1 MTMTREDFLALD
13 ADDPLA
19 HFADEFY
26 LPEGIIY
33 LDGNSL
39 GAMPKAAKARALEVI
54 GQEWGED
61 LIKSW
66 NKAGWFNLVE
76 KLGNKTAKL
85 IGADEGE
92 VIYADATGLNV
103 YKLVAAAL
111 DMRPDRKII
120 VMEGSNFP
128 TNNYMVQGLIKQLG
142 RGHEIRFAEDGEILD
157 AIDDDVAAICI
168 THVHYKT
175 GHLHDIAAITKKA
188 HDCGA
193 IAIWDL
199 CHSAGALPVDLNGA
213 NVDMAV
219 GCTYKY
225 LNGGPG
231 SQSFMFVAKRH
242 HGIALQP
249 LTGWWGHDV
258 PFGFERDYRPRK
270 DIRQFSTGTEP
281 ITSLAISEV
290 GLDIFLRAD
299 MNEIR
304 KKSLKLCDLFIDLI
318 EERLGDYGFNLVTP
332 REHNRRGSQVSVS
345 SKNGFPIMQ
354 ALIDAGVIGDFRAP
368 DIMRFGFTPLYV
380 SYVDVWDAVD
390 RWKNIMNTEIWKR
403 AEFNQKGAVT

>member
-1 MTMTREDFLALD
+1 MTLTRDDFVTLDNEDR
-13 ADDPLA
+13 LA

-26 LPEGIIY
+26 LPEGMIY

-39 GAMPKAAKARALEVI
+39 GAMPKAAKKRAIEVI
-54 GQEWGED
+54 DQEWGED

-66 NKAGWFNLVE
+66 NKAGWFDLVE
-76 KLGNKTAKL
+76 KLGNKTARL

-111 DMRPDRKII
+111 EMRPERKVI

-128 TNNYMVQGLIKQLG
+128 TDNYMVQGLIKQLD

-175 GHLHDIAAITKKA
+175 GHLHDMEAITKKA
-188 HDCGA
+188 QDCGA
-193 IAIWDL
+193 LAIWDL
-199 CHSAGALPVDLNGA
+199 CHSAGALLVNLNGC

-242 HGIALQP
+242 HGKAVQP

-281 ITSLAISEV
+281 ITSLAMSEV

-299 MNEIR
+299 MQEIR
-304 KKSLKLCDLFIDLI
+304 KKSLKLCDLFIQLI
-318 EERLGDYGFNLVTP
+318 EERLGEYDFKLVTP
-332 REHNRRGSQVSVS
+332 RDHNRRGSQVSVS
-345 SKNGFPIMQ
+345 SENGFPIMQ

-380 SYVDVWDAVD
+380 SYVNVWDAVD
-390 RWKNIMNTEIWKR
+390 RWLDIMENGSWTR
-403 AEFNQKGAVT
+403 DEFMKQGAVT

>member
-1 MTMTREDFLALD
+1 MPLTRDDFVALD

-19 HFADEFY
+19 HFANEFY
-26 LPEGIIY
+26 LPDGMIY

-39 GAMPKAAKARALEVI
+39 GAMPKDARARALEVI
-54 GQEWGED
+54 DQEWGED

-76 KLGNKTAKL
+76 KLGNKVAEI
-85 IGADEGE
+85 IGANDGE

-111 DMRPDRKII
+111 DMRPDRKVI

-128 TNNYMVQGLIKQLG
+128 TDNYMVQGLIKQLD

-157 AIDDDVAAICI
+157 AIDEDVAAICL

-175 GHLHDIAAITKKA
+175 GHLHDMAAITKKT

-193 IAIWDL
+193 LAIWDL
-199 CHSAGALPVDLNGA
+199 CHSAGALPVDLNGC

-242 HGIALQP
+242 HGKAVQP
-249 LTGWWGHDV
+249 LTGWWGHDL

-281 ITSLAISEV
+281 ITSLAMSEP
-290 GLDIFLRAD
+290 GLDIFLKAD
-299 MNEIR
+299 MSEIR
-304 KKSLKLCDLFIDLI
+304 KKSLKLCDLFIELI
-318 EERLGDYGFNLVTP
+318 EQRLSEFDFTLVTP
-332 REHNRRGSQVSVS
+332 RDHSRRGSQVSVS
-345 SKNGFPIMQ
+345 SENGFPIMQ

-380 SYVDVWDAVD
+380 SYLDVWDAVD
-390 RWKNIMNTEIWKR
+390 RWVEIMEKGIWKR
-403 AEFNQKGAVT
+403 EEFNQKGAVT

>member
-1 MTMTREDFLALD
+1 MTLTRDDFVALD
-13 ADDPLA
+13 NADPLRK
-19 HFADEFY
+19 FSEEFH
-26 LPEGIIY
+26 LPEGMIY

-54 GQEWGED
+54 EQEWGED

-66 NKAGWFNLVE
+66 NKAGWFDLVE
-76 KLGNKTAKL
+76 KLGDKVATL
-85 IGADEGE
+85 IGADKGE
-92 VIYADATGLNV
+92 VIYADSTGINV
-103 YKLVAAAL
+103 YKLVAAGL
-111 DMRPDRKII
+111 ELNPNRKQI

-128 TNNYMVQGLIKQLG
+128 TDNYMVQGLIKQLD
-142 RGHEIRFAEDGEILD
+142 RGHEIRFAEDGDIMD
-157 AIDDDVAAICI
+157 AITDDVAVVCL

-175 GHLHDIAAITKKA
+175 GHLHDMAAITKKA
-188 HDCGA
+188 HDVGA
-193 IAIWDL
+193 LVVWDL
-199 CHSAGALPVDLNGA
+199 CHSAGALPVDLNGCD
-213 NVDMAV
+213 VDFAV

-242 HGIALQP
+242 HGKAAQP
-249 LTGWWGHDV
+249 LTGWWGHDA

-281 ITSLAISEV
+281 VVSLAMSEV
-290 GLDIFLRAD
+290 GLDVFLRAD

-304 KKSLKLCDLFIDLI
+304 KKSLKLCDLFIQLI
-318 EERLGDYGFNLVTP
+318 KERLGGYGFEIVTP
-332 REHNRRGSQVSVS
+332 RDHAKRGSQVSIS

-354 ALIDAGVIGDFRAP
+354 AVIDAGVIGDFRAP

-380 SYVDVWDAVD
+380 SYVNVWDAIERLV
-390 RWKNIMNTEIWKR
+390 KIMENDTWDQEK
-403 AEFNQKGAVT
+403 FKQVGSVT

>member
-188 HDCGA
+188 HDRGA

-249 LTGWWGHDV
+249 LTGWWGHEV